1 MVISF
6 MYFGI
11 FSILII
17 PVKAM
22 CTQIMGLDLYSVH
35 LKDSTMTAPRCRNMQ
50 EINFCHKMYFIKCFC
65 RSMH

>member
-1 MVISF
+1 MVIRF

-22 CTQIMGLDLYSVH
+22 YTQI
-35 LKDSTMTAPRCRNMQ
+35 
-50 EINFCHKMYFIKCFC
+50 INLTLRGPCIVMYFYNESQRDELFLKFI
-65 RSMH
+65 